1 VYSPRLVIRFSYR
14 ALPVLAA
21 LTLFAGAC
29 NSGGGDAGAAAP
41 ASAAAD
47 NTAEICKS
55 GGEAARTAV
64 IDLFSKI
71 AGLAEV
77 EEPARSAEY
86 QTIYQSTFGTLR
98 DDLAAEAGKATNKEF
113 AAVLEG
119 IAAEAGKLATA
130 PNPEEAGTDGFEAA
144 LEKLETYCPSDSPS
158 GPAAPAAAGGAVGA
172 KGSACPL
179 PVTFTLPAEWEAKT
193 VQVEDDNPL
202 AELLRRGPLK
212 LGCEIKAQPV
222 GVIGFLRV
230 WVAPKSAGGAKA
242 MLKAYLEGE
251 KFRKATYQQVKIG
264 DRKGVEARFEVYSEL
279 TETYDARRAFAVVAP
294 GGVTVVELSGLEADD
309 PAMQS
314 GYELAMSSLK
324 ATA

>member
-1 VYSPRLVIRFSYR
+1 M
-14 ALPVLAA
+14 LAA

-29 NSGGGDAGAAAP
+29 NSGGGDAGAAP

-71 AGLAEV
+71 AGLTEIK
-77 EEPARSAEY
+77 EPARSAEF

-98 DDLAAEAGKATNKEF
+98 DDLSTEAGKATNKEF

-119 IAAEAGKLATA
+119 IAAEAGKLATE
-130 PNPEEAGTDGFEAA
+130 PNPEEAGTDEFQAA
-144 LEKLETYCPSDSPS
+144 LEKLEPYCPSGSPS
-158 GPAAPAAAGGAVGA
+158 ESGAPAAPAAAGGAVGA

-193 VQVEDDNPL
+193 VEVEDDNPL
-202 AELLRRGPLK
+202 ASLVRKGPLK

-230 WVAPKSAGGAKA
+230 WVAPKSAGNAKA
-242 MLKAYLEGE
+242 MLKAYLKGE
-251 KFRKATYQQVKIG
+251 KFRKATYQPVKIG
-264 DRKGVEARFEVYSEL
+264 DRKGVEARFELYSQLE
-279 TETYDARRAFAVVAP
+279 EAYEARKAFAVAAP
-294 GGVTVVELSGLEADD
+294 GGVVVVELSGLEADD
-309 PAMQS
+309 PAMQA
-314 GYELAMSSLK
+314 GYDLVMGSVK